1 VNVVI
6 TGNEINIAGGTYYGP
21 AGGTV
26 AVIAGK
32 ELVIRGGYDSSC
44 TIHDPGLYETVLD
57 AQWGGSVISITNAGD
72 VLLHHL
78 TLTGGDGTGNCG
90 TVGCG
95 GGIYAT
101 GTTLRVADSVITN
114 NVGSTAGGSKADG
127 GGVYVDGS
135 GHSVEIWGTRIVSN
149 VANTDPSATYY
160 SYGGGI
166 FIRYGDVSL
175 RDNEVLSNVGST
187 AGTGGYGGGIFLY
200 DVAPAEVLTNTL
212 RGNEASRGSSAG
224 SGSGGGLSLFAG
236 NVYIA
241 GNRIENNWTN
251 PDFAGYGGGV
261 CVWNGNAHLSRNTII
276 SNASVPEGGGFM
288 APGGGVYVDSSEPVT
303 LTANLIV
310 SNTASGGGGGGVY
323 AASYSSPATPVLL
336 INNTIADNGN
346 SGIVVWQYADLTLIN
361 NIVAGHAV
369 GIDNTSPASST
380 VSADTNLFWNS
391 SDPITGTNAILQDPL
406 LAADYHLSNDS
417 PALDAGLTIPWLTV
431 DLDGTS
437 RPQRNAYDLGA
448 FEEPWF
454 VYLPLV
460 LRGYP

>member
-1 VNVVI
+1 
-6 TGNEINIAGGTYYGP
+6 
-21 AGGTV
+21 
-26 AVIAGK
+26 
-32 ELVIRGGYDSSC
+32 
-44 TIHDPGLYETVLD
+44 
-57 AQWGGSVISITNAGD
+57 
-72 VLLHHL
+72 
-78 TLTGGDGTGNCG
+78 
-90 TVGCG
+90 
-95 GGIYAT
+95 
-101 GTTLRVADSVITN
+101 
-114 NVGSTAGGSKADG
+114 
-127 GGVYVDGS
+127 
-135 GHSVEIWGTRIVSN
+135 
-149 VANTDPSATYY
+149 
-160 SYGGGI
+160 
-166 FIRYGDVSL
+166 
-175 RDNEVLSNVGST
+175 LSNVGST